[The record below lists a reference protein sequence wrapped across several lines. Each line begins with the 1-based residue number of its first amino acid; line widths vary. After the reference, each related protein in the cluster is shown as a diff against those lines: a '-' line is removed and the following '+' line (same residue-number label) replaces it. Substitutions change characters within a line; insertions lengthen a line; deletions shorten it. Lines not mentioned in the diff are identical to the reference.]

1 MNALGRGG
9 GTVHNM
15 ENFRRTEQKKIRVII
30 ADDDH
35 DVVDTV
41 STLVVEKG
49 IMVIGK
55 AYDGEDA
62 SQQYFL
68 HKPDVLL
75 LDLMME
81 NYDGHYAIEKIKQE
95 EPDAK
100 IIVISAYLDRHF
112 EANRVSA
119 IFSKPVDIDEL
130 VDKIKKIAN
139 S

>member
-1 MNALGRGG
+1 MGRGG

-15 ENFRRTEQKKIRVII
+15 ENFSRTEQKKIRVIV

-35 DVVDTV
+35 DVVDTL
-41 STLVVEKG
+41 STLLEEKG

-81 NYDGHYAIEKIKQE
+81 NYDGHYAIEKITQE
-95 EPDAK
+95 KPDAK

-112 EANRVSA
+112 QANKVSA
-119 IFSKPVDIDEL
+119 IFSKPVDIDVL
-130 VDKIKKIAN
+130 VDKIKKIVN

>member
-1 MNALGRGG
+1 MGRGG

-15 ENFRRTEQKKIRVII
+15 ENFSRTEQKKIRVIV

-35 DVVDTV
+35 DVVDTL
-41 STLVVEKG
+41 STLLEEKG

-81 NYDGHYAIEKIKQE
+81 NYDGHYAIEKITQE

>member
-1 MNALGRGG
+1 MGRGG

-15 ENFRRTEQKKIRVII
+15 ENFRRTEQKKIRVIV

-35 DVVDTV
+35 DVVDTL
-41 STLVVEKG
+41 STLLEEKG

-81 NYDGHYAIEKIKQE
+81 NYDGHYAIEKITQE

-112 EANRVSA
+112 QANKVSA
-119 IFSKPVDIDEL
+119 IFSKPVDIDVL